1 MIYQG
6 WNSQNSSK
14 NSKRETLIRLLHQK
28 QSDLGLHFLSRPFFA
43 GNYIYTV
50 RNLEHLPYLFVVLK
64 GKLELLTGA
73 TAANM
78 KLELYNNENTL
89 LCKVDNDDAMLGS
102 YPAEDGM
109 RLHVS

>member
-1 MIYQG
+1 MFQ
-6 WNSQNSSK
+6 
-14 NSKRETLIRLLHQK
+14 
-28 QSDLGLHFLSRPFFA
+28 
-43 GNYIYTV
+43 
-50 RNLEHLPYLFVVLK
+50 

-78 KLELYNNENTL
+78 KLELYNKENKL